1 MSRFL
6 IYQIVNKQNSKAVR
20 EKANFVKSYTEGN
33 IEMLEEIRKM
43 FIKLPPDD
51 LYKHVSTVSA
61 VSLQIAENISS
72 DLKSENLTNE
82 SEYEDEARGLDIGDI
97 LKPPKGTIAY
107 VKHRSGFDKMDTL
120 VDQTKVV
127 S

>member
-6 IYQIVNKQNSKAVR
+6 IFQITNKQNSKAVR
-20 EKANFVKSYTEGN
+20 EKANFVKTYTQGN
-33 IEMLEEIRKM
+33 DEMREEIRKI

-51 LYKHVSTVSA
+51 LYKHVTTVIA
-61 VSLQIAENISS
+61 DSLQLAENISS
-72 DLKSENLTNE
+72 DLKSENLTIE
-82 SEYEDEARGLDIGDI
+82 EGFEDDARGLDIGDI
-97 LKPPKGTIAY
+97 IKPPKGTIAY

>member
-51 LYKHVSTVSA
+51 LYKHVPTVSA

-72 DLKSENLTNE
+72 DLKSENLTIE

-120 VDQTKVV
+120 VDQTKVAT
-127 S
+127 